1 MYMASRAV
9 ASGAADCVLA
19 LGFEK
24 MYKGPLKSFFT
35 DRADPVGK
43 FVEHDE
49 RLRGTDTSP
58 WAVRVF
64 ANAGLEHMEKYGT
77 TLDHF
82 AKIAEK
88 NHKHASNNPN
98 SSFRK
103 VYSLQEIKDSPM
115 IHSPVQLLAC
125 CPNADGAAAAVIC
138 SEDFVRRHGLENQA
152 VEICGVSLKTDSPN
166 TFGRSSI
173 DLIGGSMAKSAANE
187 AYQMAGVTPD

>member
-1 MYMASRAV
+1 MASRAV

-35 DRADPVGK
+35 DRADPLGK
-43 FVEHDE
+43 FIDKNIE
-49 RLRGTDTSP
+49 LRGPDTSP
-58 WAVRVF
+58 YAVKLF
-64 ANAGLEHMEKYGT
+64 ADAGREHMEKYGT

-82 AKIAEK
+82 SKVAEK
-88 NHKHASNNPN
+88 NHRHASNNLN

-103 VYSLQEIKDSPM
+103 VFTLQEIKDSPM

-125 CPNADGAAAAVIC
+125 CPNADGAAAAILC
-138 SEDFVRRHGLENQA
+138 SEEFMLRHGLQDQA
-152 VEICGVSLKTDSPN
+152 VEIKGISLTTDTLA

-173 DLIGGSMAKSAANE
+173 DLIGGTMSKTAA
-187 AYQMAGVTPD
+187 

>member
-1 MYMASRAV
+1 MASRAV

-24 MYKGPLKSFFT
+24 MYSGPLKRIFT
-35 DRADPVGK
+35 DRTDPMGK
-43 FVEHDE
+43 FLDKNVE
-49 RLRGTDTSP
+49 LRGQDTSP
-58 WAVRVF
+58 YAVKLF
-64 ANAGLEHMEKYGT
+64 ADAGREHMEKYGT

-103 VYSLQEIKDSPM
+103 VYSLEEIKNSPM

-125 CPNADGAAAAVIC
+125 CPNADGAAAAIMC
-138 SEDFVRRHGLENQA
+138 SEDFVISHGLE
-152 VEICGVSLKTDSPN
+152 D
-166 TFGRSSI
+166 
-173 DLIGGSMAKSAANE
+173 
-187 AYQMAGVTPD
+187 

>member
-9 ASGAADCVLA
+9 ASGAAECVLA

-35 DRADPVGK
+35 DRADPVGN
-43 FVEHDE
+43 FVEHN
-49 RLRGTDTSP
+49 RKLRGDDTSP

-64 ANAGLEHMEKYGT
+64 ADAGREHMEKYGT

-82 AKIAEK
+82 SKIAEK

-103 VYSLQEIKDSPM
+103 VYSL
-115 IHSPVQLLAC
+115 
-125 CPNADGAAAAVIC
+125 
-138 SEDFVRRHGLENQA
+138 
-152 VEICGVSLKTDSPN
+152 
-166 TFGRSSI
+166 
-173 DLIGGSMAKSAANE
+173 
-187 AYQMAGVTPD
+187 

>member
-1 MYMASRAV
+1 
-9 ASGAADCVLA
+9 
-19 LGFEK
+19 
-24 MYKGPLKSFFT
+24 
-35 DRADPVGK
+35 
-43 FVEHDE
+43 
-49 RLRGTDTSP
+49 
-58 WAVRVF
+58 
-64 ANAGLEHMEKYGT
+64 MEKYGT

-98 SSFRK
+98 SSFQK

-115 IHSPVQLLAC
+115 IHSPVQMLAC

-138 SEDFVRRHGLENQA
+138 SEDFVLRHGLENQA
-152 VEICGVSLKTDSPN
+152 IEISGVSLKTDSPN